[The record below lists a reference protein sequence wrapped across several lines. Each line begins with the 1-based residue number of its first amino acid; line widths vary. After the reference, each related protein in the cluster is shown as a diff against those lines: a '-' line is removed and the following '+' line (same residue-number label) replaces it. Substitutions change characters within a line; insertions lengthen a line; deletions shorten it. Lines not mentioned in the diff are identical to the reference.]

1 MEQKKNTLKAI
12 APLQIAFT
20 ESMTEQRMELY
31 VGMLSDINAGLL
43 SNVVLQLLMTARKLP
58 TIAEIREKAEQAME
72 LVNGSTKLGA
82 DEAWGIVQKKI
93 MSVGQY
99 AKPHF
104 TDAVLDETVNNLGWI
119 EICQTPMVQT
129 ATLRAQFRK
138 AYEQCLE
145 RSKTRKQWEKVGIIP
160 MEKKKALDGTIG
172 LLVGNK
178 GMK

>member
-72 LVNGSTKLGA
+72 LVNGSAKLGA

-99 AKPHF
+99 AKP
-104 TDAVLDETVNNLGWI
+104 
-119 EICQTPMVQT
+119 
-129 ATLRAQFRK
+129 
-138 AYEQCLE
+138 
-145 RSKTRKQWEKVGIIP
+145 
-160 MEKKKALDGTIG
+160 
-172 LLVGNK
+172 LLI
-178 GMK
+178 M

>member
-1 MEQKKNTLKAI
+1 
-12 APLQIAFT
+12 
-20 ESMTEQRMELY
+20 MTEQRMELY
-31 VGMLSDINAGLL
+31 VEMLSDINASLL
-43 SNVVLQLLMTARKLP
+43 SNVVLKLLMTARKLP

-72 LVNGSTKLGA
+72 LINGSEKLGA
-82 DEAWGIVQKKI
+82 DEAWGVVQKKI

-99 AKPHF
+99 SKPHF
-104 TDAVLDETVNNLGWI
+104 DDAVLSETVDNLGWI
-119 EICQTPMVQT
+119 EICQTPIEQS

-160 MEKKKALDGTIG
+160 TDKKKALDGTIR

-178 GMK
+178 GVV